1 MVVLVI
7 KSYLCVCTCVC
18 QSFSE
23 KKFTTADI
31 DPGPSFAYHHLRGSL
46 EYAAKNPLPKNYQ
59 IVDIDLMNF
68 DQGLLKFF
76 FIRVRIFFLNYF
88 YCH

>member
-1 MVVLVI
+1 M
-7 KSYLCVCTCVC
+7 CVC

-23 KKFTTADI
+23 KKKFTTADI

-68 DQGLLKFF
+68 DQGLLFLFF
-76 FIRVRIFFLNYF
+76 FVLRIFHLIVLLK
-88 YCH
+88 